1 MKLRVAVGLVAVS
14 CLLALGAVA
23 WGQHQLLS
31 ATKEQLAA
39 ARAEAKGMAGQIKIM
54 EANAHL
60 NAQDSAELTR
70 TLQKVQELA
79 GESRQAWELIK
90 RENKEFKEWAESALP
105 DHVSRLR
112 SRPAISGA
120 REYQS
125 WLQQSHHLHPA
136 GQSAS
141 AK

>member
-1 MKLRVAVGLVAVS
+1 MRLKLAIGVPLVGALIS
-14 CLLALGAVA
+14 LAMIA
-23 WGQHQLLS
+23 WGQHQALS
-31 ATKEQLAA
+31 VTREQLAA
-39 ARAEAKGMAGQIKIM
+39 ERATVKGQANVIKIM
-54 EANAHL
+54 EANAQL

-90 RENKEFKEWAESALP
+90 RENKEFKEWAESILP

-112 SRPAISGA
+112 SRPAIIGA
-120 REYQS
+120 KEYQS
-125 WLQQSHHLHPA
+125 WLQQSHRLHPT